1 MQSKNISSIFSCISG
16 IYIKFEIL
24 WIKRWASEAICFCN
38 YKLQKSGL
46 LKCLKSPVSEHL
58 WAVNMLKAPKHCLYL
73 HCSIFVIF
81 FHQSE
86 IKSARKIR
94 KFFFFIPEIYI
105 KFWILWKKRWASEV
119 ICFWNYRLQKAG
131 LLKCQKSSVSEHL
144 WTVNMLMGSKHPINP
159 HGSIFVIFFHHSE
172 RKWPR
177 KYLF

>member
-1 MQSKNISSIFSCISG
+1 M
-16 IYIKFEIL
+16 
-24 WIKRWASEAICFCN
+24 
-38 YKLQKSGL
+38 
-46 LKCLKSPVSEHL
+46 SEHL

-105 KFWILWKKRWASEV
+105 KFWILWKKRWASEI

-131 LLKCQKSSVSEHL
+131 LLKCLKSPVSEHL
-144 WTVNMLMGSKHPINP
+144 WPVNILKAPKSCLNV
-159 HGSIFVIFFHHSE
+159 HGSSFVRLFDHSE
-172 RKWPR
+172 IKSPR
-177 KYLF
+177 KTLS

>member
-1 MQSKNISSIFSCISG
+1 M
-16 IYIKFEIL
+16 
-24 WIKRWASEAICFCN
+24 
-38 YKLQKSGL
+38 
-46 LKCLKSPVSEHL
+46 SEHL

-105 KFWILWKKRWASEV
+105 KFWILWKKRWASEI

-131 LLKCQKSSVSEHL
+131 LLKCLKNVASEHL
-144 WTVNMLMGSKHPINP
+144 LSSQHVKPSKTLLKSARQYFCH
-159 HGSIFVIFFHHSE
+159 IFWPVWNKISSKSYVLVLSRILRLFFNILTPDE
-172 RKWPR
+172 
-177 KYLF
+177 KYAL